1 MSKVTKKEINS
12 IASAFKELPLVC
24 TKCFF
29 RKRCQVKEITKT
41 KKKRDVIQ
49 TSRPHTIF
57 ELTVDG
63 EVQSYTAQQIAVK
76 CCERKL
82 KAFINMFDEP
92 EKGGLR
98 ID

>member
-1 MSKVTKKEINS
+1 MKVTKKEIDN
-12 IASAFKELPLVC
+12 IAQSFKDLPLVC

-29 RKRCQVKEITKT
+29 RKGCFVKEITKT

>member
-1 MSKVTKKEINS
+1 MSKVTKKEIDN
-12 IASAFKELPLVC
+12 IASTFKELPLVC

-29 RKRCQVKEITKT
+29 RKGCQVKEITKT
-41 KKKRDVIQ
+41 KKKRDVIRY
-49 TSRPHTIF
+49 SRPHAIF
-57 ELTVDG
+57 ELTVNG
-63 EVQSYTAQQIAVK
+63 EVQSYTAQHIAVK

>member
-1 MSKVTKKEINS
+1 MSKVTKKEIDN
-12 IASAFKELPLVC
+12 IASTFKELPLVC

-29 RKRCQVKEITKT
+29 RKGCQVKEITKT

-49 TSRPHTIF
+49 KALPNTIF
-57 ELTVDG
+57 DLIENG
-63 EVQSYTAQQIAVK
+63 EVQSYTAKHIAIK

-82 KAFINMFDEP
+82 KAFIDMFDEP

>member
-1 MSKVTKKEINS
+1 MSKVTKKEIDN
-12 IASAFKELPLVC
+12 IASTFKELPLVC

-29 RKRCQVKEITKT
+29 RKGCKVKEITKT
-41 KKKRDVIQ
+41 KKKRDAIQ
-49 TSRPHTIF
+49 KAFPNTIF
-57 ELTVDG
+57 ELTVNG
-63 EVQSYTAQQIAVK
+63 EVHSYAAKHITIK

-82 KAFINMFDEP
+82 KAFIDMFDEP

>member
-1 MSKVTKKEINS
+1 MKVTKKEIEN
-12 IASAFKELPLVC
+12 IAQSFKDLPLVC

-29 RKRCQVKEITKT
+29 RKGCFVKEITKT